1 MGTKSSLAK
10 HWYDSKITVAGTELE
25 YSIPLDK
32 NKQLILPEMKQ
43 GEVICK
49 IKLNKH
55 CSKEYCLNGCFDNL
69 EKIICKRIVSQR
81 NKIHS
86 DV

>member
-10 HWYDSKITVAGTELE
+10 YWYTSTKKVEETELE
-25 YSIPLDK
+25 YQIPMDK
-32 NKQLILPEMKQ
+32 DKQLILPEMKR

-69 EKIICKRIVSQR
+69 EKIICQRIVSQR
-81 NKIHS
+81 NKILS